1 MGVKKDDSCNSSN
14 EDEGFNKQ
22 FMLRIMFM
30 VSTFHRFINQEK
42 HHSVP
47 AERGS
52 VIIQPKFFDFTR
64 YLMSKQQID
73 KSGSKVSISDIR
85 NEKFLS

>member
-1 MGVKKDDSCNSSN
+1 MGVKKDDSCNSSI

-52 VIIQPKFFDFTR
+52 VII
-64 YLMSKQQID
+64 
-73 KSGSKVSISDIR
+73 
-85 NEKFLS
+85 